1 MESVA
6 AITLTAVAGAILDDP
21 EPRSRGHSY
30 WLRLFTGK
38 KTRSF
43 VLL

>member
-1 MESVA
+1 MDSVV

-30 WLRLFTGK
+30 
-38 KTRSF
+38 
-43 VLL
+43 

>member
-6 AITLTAVAGAILDDP
+6 AITLTVVAGAILDDP

-30 WLRLFTGK
+30 
-38 KTRSF
+38 
-43 VLL
+43 